1 MAKFQAALVTACR
14 YYNYRPKNDAS
25 VLDKGLVEPK
35 VLAMEI

>member
-25 VLDKGLVEPK
+25 VLDKGSVEPK
-35 VLAMEI
+35 VLAMKI